1 MAVLTYADS
10 GFPIRDDLIAAQQ
23 RAWRRLSRPGRWWSG
38 AERIAIAAEA
48 RHAVDCSLC
57 ARRKAALSP
66 YAEDGAHDARA
77 ELDATVIEAIHRIR
91 TDPGRITR
99 IWVDSIVAELSAERY
114 VELVGVVVTT
124 VAVDT
129 FCRGLGLPL
138 RPLPQPE
145 PGAPTRVRPVGASEG
160 GAWVPWVDGRSV
172 GPGEA
177 WLYPAGRPGA
187 NIRKAMSLVPEEAHG
202 FFDLVEAQYIP
213 GPAMR
218 DFTREYRAISHP
230 QIELLAGRVSAI
242 NRCEY

>member
-1 MAVLTYADS
+1 VIAYTDCLL
-10 GFPIRDDLIAAQQ
+10 PIRDDLAAAQQ
-23 RAWRRLSRPGRWWSG
+23 RAWTRLARPGRWWTG
-38 AERIAIAAEA
+38 AERVAIAAEA
-48 RHAVDCSLC
+48 RDALDCRLC

-66 YAEDGAHDARA
+66 YAEDGAHDSRGALPDR
-77 ELDATVIEAIHRIR
+77 TVEAIHRIR
-91 TDPGRITR
+91 TDPGRITQA
-99 IWVDSIVAELSAERY
+99 WVDSLIAQGLDAEHY
-114 VELVGVVVTT
+114 VELIGVVVTT

-129 FCRGLGLPL
+129 FCNGLGLPL
-138 RPLPQPE
+138 RPLPEPQ
-145 PGAPTRVRPVGASEG
+145 PGAPTRVRPAGAALG
-160 GAWVPWVDGRSV
+160 GAWVPWVDGRNV

-218 DFTREYRAISHP
+218 DYAREYRAISHP

>member
-1 MAVLTYADS
+1 VPIAYADAS
-10 GFPIRDDLIAAQQ
+10 LAIRDDIVAAQR
-23 RAWRRLSRPGRWWSG
+23 RAWTRLARPGRWWTG
-38 AERIAIAAEA
+38 AERVAIAAEA
-48 RHAVDCSLC
+48 RHALSCDLC
-57 ARRKAALSP
+57 TRRKAALSP
-66 YAEDGAHDARA
+66 YAEAGTHDALGGLS
-77 ELDATVIEAIHRIR
+77 ELVVEAIHRIR
-91 TDPGRITR
+91 TDPGRITQA
-99 IWVDSIVAELSAERY
+99 WVDDLLDEGLSAEHY

-138 RPLPQPE
+138 RPLPAPQ
-145 PGAPTRVRPVGASEG
+145 PGAPTRVRPAGAALG
-160 GAWVPWVDGRSV
+160 GAWVPWVDGRAV